1 MSRQNYTVPLL
12 LLCFEY
18 YNINYFLSRSSLHLS
33 PFSLPS
39 FSLAPSLSLPL
50 ARSLSLPLARS
61 LSLPLTP
68 SHSLWLPPSRFLS
81 LPLAPSRSL
90 PLALVQKEKGK
101 GQTINGFKRQRAQ
114 QKRIRIK
121 ERRRGGENT
130 MATLARL
137 LVLFTSSPFFC
148 DTCIIHKFKSIRSI

>member
-18 YNINYFLSRSSLHLS
+18 YRSSLHLS

-39 FSLAPSLSLPL
+39 FSLAP
-50 ARSLSLPLARS
+50 SLSLPLARS